1 MSWTASL
8 VIFYTAAA
16 TAMLWHHAVDL
27 AHRLIEIADH
37 TTNNTDLPL
46 AGGLAQVG
54 PTAKWALKHSTYQ
67 RHT

>member
-1 MSWTASL
+1 MTWPATLAL
-8 VIFYTAAA
+8 FYTAAA
-16 TAMLWHHAVDL
+16 AAILWHQAVDL

-54 PTAKWALKHSTYQ
+54 TTNRNRLT
-67 RHT
+67 